1 MINFPN
7 AKINLGL
14 RVTGKRP
21 DGYHN
26 IETVF
31 YPLSFVRDIL
41 EAVPSEKEIFHLS
54 GLPLEGPSDHNLVL
68 KAYRMLAAD
77 MTLPPLE
84 IFLHKAIPFGA
95 GLGGG
100 SADAAFFIKLLNKY
114 LKLGLTREQLLGYAS
129 RLGADCAFFID
140 NQPAFASG
148 IGDVLTPVPLSLKG
162 WFLVLAV
169 PDVSISTPEAYR
181 GLQVPEADTS
191 LFPSWKDSALW
202 QALSRPVETW
212 KDTVV
217 NDFERSIFPLHP
229 EVADL
234 KARMY
239 DLGAVYASMS
249 GSGSSVY
256 GLFDHEVDGQAAFGK
271 ICCKADFLKE

>member
-54 GLPLEGPSDHNLVL
+54 GLPLESKDEDNLVL
-68 KAYRMLAAD
+68 RAYHAMAAD
-77 MTLPPLE
+77 WDMPPLE

-100 SADAAFFIKLLNKY
+100 SADAAFFIKLTNKY
-114 LKLGLTREQLLGYAS
+114 LKLGLSREQMLGYAS

-140 NQPAFASG
+140 NSPAFASG

-169 PDVSISTPEAYR
+169 PPVNVSTQEAYR
-181 GLQVPEADTS
+181 GLHVTETAASPLSFMEES
-191 LFPSWKDSALW
+191 PLW
-202 QALSRPVETW
+202 QALKAPVDTW
-212 KDTVV
+212 RDHVV
-217 NDFERSIFPLHP
+217 NDFERSIFPLYP
-229 EVADL
+229 EIADL